1 MKKDFNKKYTFS
13 FIAPSNVI
21 EEIKSDMRF
30 STFVKVSETSNIFRP
45 SIQMRFWCGSGEHC
59 SMDVIGYDK
68 KAMEDVHEFIKRNE
82 AVVETTDITATDASK
97 TIYW

>member
-1 MKKDFNKKYTFS
+1 MKKIFNKKYTFS
-13 FIAPSNVI
+13 FLAPSNVV

-30 STFVKVSETSNIFRP
+30 STFVKVSETFNIFRP
-45 SIQMRFWCGSGEHC
+45 SIQMLFWCGFGEHY

-68 KAMEDVHEFIKRNE
+68 KAIEDVHEFIKRNE
-82 AVVETTDITATDASK
+82 AVVETTDIKVTKASK